1 MAGPRARLDHALNEL
16 VIVHALGAAARPS
29 KLARI
34 NLIVAGGVAHGHEM
48 IIGDVGR
55 VPKRWEAVV
64 DEGAWV
70 RCASVLDER
79 VALAEQ
85 PVPLEL
91 LGCLKQKGSV
101 ELHLK
106 AVPVL
111 PTKRRLQ
118 RSGWNVIALAGDRR
132 AACIRGE
139 CGLPRSHQL
148 SFGHR
153 RLSRIVAKDRVE

>member
-1 MAGPRARLDHALNEL
+1 M
-16 VIVHALGAAARPS
+16 
-29 KLARI
+29 
-34 NLIVAGGVAHGHEM
+34 
-48 IIGDVGR
+48 
-55 VPKRWEAVV
+55 V
-64 DEGAWV
+64 DKGAWV
-70 RCASVLDER
+70 RCPAVLDER
-79 VALAEQ
+79 VALGKETI
-85 PVPLEL
+85 PLEL

-153 RLSRIVAKDRVE
+153 GLARLVAKDRVE